1 MLDVTMVNGKA
12 SDQAANWMLT
22 AARDLDER
30 FGEGYAERNP
40 ALVAAMVQAA
50 SADQHFQGVNALSC
64 AVQELADAMRS
75 TKKTPEGPQDV
86 P

>member
-12 SDQAANWMLT
+12 SDQATNWMR
-22 AARDLDER
+22 AAVRELDKR

-50 SADQHFQGVNALSC
+50 SADQHFQGVNALAS
-64 AVQELADAMRS
+64 AVEELADAMRS
-75 TKKTPEGPQDV
+75 TK
-86 P
+86 